1 VSFSESTYFVDF
13 SKILNTSS
21 AGLSAQKSLKKMIKT
36 ESEEF
41 KKKEIELRK
50 EEAEII
56 SQKKTLDKDEYSKK
70 VEVLRKKFSDFQVS
84 KKKMLSKFTKSRSD
98 ARESLLKAINPILK
112 KYMEDN
118 NIRLIIDK
126 KSVLM
131 GDTTL
136 EITKQIIDI
145 LNKKITTLKIN

>member
-1 VSFSESTYFVDF
+1 
-13 SKILNTSS
+13 
-21 AGLSAQKSLKKMIKT
+21 
-36 ESEEF
+36 
-41 KKKEIELRK
+41 
-50 EEAEII
+50 
-56 SQKKTLDKDEYSKK
+56 
-70 VEVLRKKFSDFQVS
+70 
-84 KKKMLSKFTKSRSD
+84 MLSKFTKSRSD